1 MIHPLENYEEWLT
14 AIAGTRLLY
23 NTMEE
28 LETMLDTHSIR
39 SNGIRRSFASA
50 AKMRAAFRDLK
61 VETELMTDGQMDL
74 ERVLV
79 LYKRTWT
86 FFRQHLYRRANPEE
100 VALEVLAYCY
110 PPYAKEG
117 VGGKR
122 AAIYRQIGEQDVDVP
137 MLILMLLK
145 ALPGYDSKDG
155 DASDMPQD
163 YERVMTLLETFT
175 GQGSFFTLLPAIT
188 RAREERCK
196 TRIMLIC
203 HVTQI
208 LDIYESYAEQ
218 RNLYDLSVDMKT
230 NHVGLDLGGFWNECD
245 GRLLYTEF
253 WQIEDTIGEGCCFL
267 THWRKD
273 ADRRLTGT
281 RYTLFLTEGA
291 DGGIIYYMLHPEAIL
306 HRMQGL
312 AYGDADHVWFRTDM
326 LDNTPAR
333 LPLQRL
339 MASECWPQ
347 QIDLTRCTDEEVVG
361 QYERWLQECEVVK
374 PYEHLEYD
382 FRPNIYA
389 ITQTHIYIP
398 SDKACE
404 YFKVPKDACEG
415 FERIQ
420 MTDNVGT
427 MLMGGKTYLAFDE
440 FMLYIPTTPSELQ
453 RYGIER
459 VKRIV

>member
-1 MIHPLENYEEWLT
+1 MKESHEMYEEWLT
-14 AIAGTRLLY
+14 TIANTRLLY

-28 LETMLDTHSIR
+28 LEDMLDNHSIR
-39 SNGIRRSFASA
+39 SNGIRRSFASMP
-50 AKMRAAFRDLK
+50 KMRAAFRDLA
-61 VETELMTDGQMDL
+61 VEVELLTDGQISL
-74 ERVLV
+74 SRVLTR
-79 LYKRTWT
+79 YRRTWL
-86 FFRQHLYRRANPEE
+86 FFRQHLYRRTNPEE
-100 VALEVLAYCY
+100 VALELLSYSY
-110 PPYAKEG
+110 PPFSREG
-117 VGGKR
+117 MGAKR
-122 AAIYRQIGEQDVDVP
+122 ADIYRQIEEQDVDVP
-137 MLILMLLK
+137 MLLLMLLK
-145 ALPGYDSKDG
+145 VLPGYDSKDG
-155 DASDMPQD
+155 DVGDMPQD

-230 NHVGLDLGGFWNECD
+230 NHVGLDLGGFWNVCG

-253 WQIEDTIGEGCCFL
+253 WQIEDALSVGCYFL

-273 ADRRLTGT
+273 AEGRLTGV
-281 RYTLFLTEGA
+281 RYTIFVNEGA
-291 DGGIIYYMLHPEAIL
+291 DGGIIYYVIHPEAIR

-312 AYGDADHVWFRTDM
+312 AYGDADHVWYRTDM
-326 LDNTPAR
+326 LDASPVR

-339 MASECWPQ
+339 MTSGCWPQ

-361 QYERWLQECEVVK
+361 QYERWLRECEVVK

-382 FRPNIYA
+382 FYPNIYA
-389 ITQTHIYIP
+389 ITQTHLYIP
-398 SDKACE
+398 TNREGE
-404 YFKVPKDACEG
+404 YFKVPKEACEG

-427 MLMGGKTYLAFDE
+427 MLMGGKTYLVFDE
-440 FMLYIPTTPSELQ
+440 FMLYIPATPSELQ

-459 VKRIV
+459 VRRIV